1 MAGIKDYCIGIEL
14 CEEGFER
21 SMGREPGGQ
30 GVWTDGAFA
39 INEGLWMA
47 DWELEMLDWRRYE
60 GRPYGEWT
68 IDEIRKEAYAASR
81 CRNAIVLGLAARGP
95 RCSCSTMCKGVK
107 EKMQFDMQ
115 SKLDEYLRLLEQIKQ
130 KTTDERTAVALL
142 QEVSKDRRSA
152 EIREERE
159 SRKGET
165 RDNDEAG
172 SQPATE
178 KQKQFMK
185 KLGIKVPAGV
195 TKQEASLMIDEKRMQ
210 NGE

>member
-1 MAGIKDYCIGIEL
+1 MVWV
-14 CEEGFER
+14 
-21 SMGREPGGQ
+21 EPTDSAETATEPSGH
-30 GVWTDGAFA
+30 GVWIDGAFA
-39 INEGLWMA
+39 IEEGLWMA
-47 DWELEMLDWRRYE
+47 DWDAEFVDRRNYE
-60 GRPYGEWT
+60 DQVYGGWAVE
-68 IDEIRKEAYAASR
+68 EIRKEAQAALRWDGTFPAS
-81 CRNAIVLGLAARGP
+81 AARGP
-95 RCSCSTMCKGVK
+95 RCSYSNICKEVDK
-107 EKMQFDMQ
+107 KMKFDVQ

-159 SRKGET
+159 TKSSDT
-165 RDNDEAG
+165 NT

-185 KLGIKVPAGV
+185 KLGIKFPATV
-195 TKQEASLMIDEKRMQ
+195 TKQEASLMIDEERGR

>member
-1 MAGIKDYCIGIEL
+1 MDMEWLEAAGSDRATIEPSD
-14 CEEGFER
+14 EG
-21 SMGREPGGQ
+21 M
-30 GVWTDGAFA
+30 WTGGAFA
-39 INEGLWMA
+39 IDEGLWMA
-47 DWELEMLDWRRYE
+47 DWDAEFVDRRNYE
-60 GRPYGEWT
+60 DQVYGGWAVE
-68 IDEIRKEAYAASR
+68 EIRKEAQAALRWDGTFPAS
-81 CRNAIVLGLAARGP
+81 AARGP
-95 RCSCSTMCKGVK
+95 RCSYSNICKEVDK
-107 EKMQFDMQ
+107 KMKFDVQ

-159 SRKGET
+159 TKSSDT
-165 RDNDEAG
+165 NT

-185 KLGIKVPAGV
+185 KLGIKFPATV
-195 TKQEASLMIDEKRMQ
+195 TKQEASLMIDEERGR

>member
-1 MAGIKDYCIGIEL
+1 MK
-14 CEEGFER
+14 
-21 SMGREPGGQ
+21 
-30 GVWTDGAFA
+30 
-39 INEGLWMA
+39 
-47 DWELEMLDWRRYE
+47 
-60 GRPYGEWT
+60 
-68 IDEIRKEAYAASR
+68 
-81 CRNAIVLGLAARGP
+81 
-95 RCSCSTMCKGVK
+95 
-107 EKMQFDMQ
+107 FDVQ

-159 SRKGET
+159 TKDSHT
-165 RDNDEAG
+165 VD

-185 KLGIKVPAGV
+185 KLGIKFPATV
-195 TKQEASLMIDEKRMQ
+195 TKQEASLMIDEERGR